1 MKSLMTATA
10 IAALVAASSA
20 FAQNYDAQTPAEP
33 PAVTEPAP
41 APGMAPL
48 DPSAPSAPSATPDT
62 TLPDTSGSAT
72 PDTSATPDA
81 AMPDTAAAAP
91 SDSEMFVTE
100 QAPDDHLASALIGA
114 SVKNGADEDL
124 GAINDIVLS
133 DAGEVDAIVLG
144 VGGFLGI
151 GEKNVAVSFD
161 AIEKSTDADGN
172 VVLKLETTREQ
183 LEAAPAF
190 VTIAEAK
197 QAQESSTPAAP
208 DAPAAPPPAQ

>member
-10 IAALVAASSA
+10 LAALVAASSA
-20 FAQNYDAQTPAEP
+20 FAQSTDMQTPAEP
-33 PAVTEPAP
+33 PAATEPAP
-41 APGMAPL
+41 AAPGMAPAE
-48 DPSAPSAPSATPDT
+48 PAPTAPSATPDAT
-62 TLPDTSGSAT
+62 MPDTSGSAT
-72 PDTSATPDA
+72 PDASA
-81 AMPDTAAAAP
+81 PDTAAAP
-91 SDSEMFVTE
+91 SDSEMFLTE
-100 QAPDDHLASALIGA
+100 QAADDHLASALIGA

-124 GAINDIVLS
+124 GSINDIVLS
-133 DAGEVDAIVLG
+133 DAGEVDAIVIG

-161 AIEKSTDADGN
+161 AIDKSTDADGN

-190 VTIAEAK
+190 VTVAEAR
-197 QAQESSTPAAP
+197 QDQESTAPAAP

>member
-10 IAALVAASSA
+10 LAALVAASSA

-33 PAVTEPAP
+33 PAATEPAP
-41 APGMAPL
+41 AAPSMT
-48 DPSAPSAPSATPDT
+48 PSEPAPSAPSATPDAT
-62 TLPDTSGSAT
+62 MPDASGSA
-72 PDTSATPDA
+72 APDA
-81 AMPDTAAAAP
+81 AAPDASAPDTAAAP
-91 SDSEMFVTE
+91 SDSEMFLTE

-114 SVKNGADEDL
+114 SVRNGADEDL
-124 GAINDIVLS
+124 GAINDLVLS
-133 DAGEVDAIVLG
+133 DAGEVDAIVIG

-161 AIEKSTDADGN
+161 AIDKSTDADGN
-172 VVLKLETTREQ
+172 VVLKLETTKEQ

-190 VTIAEAK
+190 VTVAEAR
-197 QAQESSTPAAP
+197 QELESSTPAAP

>member
-10 IAALVAASSA
+10 LAALVAASSA
-20 FAQNYDAQTPAEP
+20 FAQSTDYPAPASP
-33 PAVTEPAP
+33 PAATEPAP
-41 APGMAPL
+41 AAPSMT
-48 DPSAPSAPSATPDT
+48 PAEPAPSAPSATPD
-62 TLPDTSGSAT
+62 AT
-72 PDTSATPDA
+72 MPDA
-81 AMPDTAAAAP
+81 SAPDTAAATP
-91 SDSEMFVTE
+91 SGADMFLTE

-133 DAGEVDAIVLG
+133 DAGEVDAIVIG

-161 AIEKSTDADGN
+161 AIDKSTDADGN
-172 VVLKLETTREQ
+172 VVLKLETTKEQ

-190 VTIAEAK
+190 VTVAEAR
-197 QAQESSTPAAP
+197 QELESSTPAAP